1 LQGNK
6 IVIRSIRKGTV
17 QWNEEDRQRLGAI
30 LLSCGYSVKI
40 GRRPVPGQPP
50 GRKSKA
56 MEYIVEAWED
66 TDEEEELQT
75 NES

>member
-1 LQGNK
+1 MHGNK

-17 QWNEEDRQRLGAI
+17 QWNEEDRQKL
-30 LLSCGYSVKI
+30 